1 MKFFIA
7 TIVAM
12 NVGAQELS
20 STPIYTPDYSG
31 IDNSSVGELIRKIAG
46 SDNKKII
53 KDNLIVLFDSEKLEL
68 NKNNYANLKKLGF
81 DCDQE
86 RCKYIANFYS
96 KINSVNWSQSART
109 TYVISIPDINNINKI
124 EVEVTQSTIDP
135 QQLGSGK
142 VAQFLYRWPPFKN
155 EEELQISFSNF
166 INDNLHDVK
175 SKYIKLESLGF
186 SCRDQCFYK
195 GVLKIET
202 VRDYKKIDES
212 YEYELT
218 VSIDGK
224 YIYSKVNL
232 IKSEE

>member
-96 KINSVNWSQSART
+96 GRNQQERHMLSV
-109 TYVISIPDINNINKI
+109 
-124 EVEVTQSTIDP
+124 
-135 QQLGSGK
+135 
-142 VAQFLYRWPPFKN
+142 F
-155 EEELQISFSNF
+155 QIL
-166 INDNLHDVK
+166 IIL
-175 SKYIKLESLGF
+175 IKL
-186 SCRDQCFYK
+186 K
-195 GVLKIET
+195 LK
-202 VRDYKKIDES
+202 S
-212 YEYELT
+212 H
-218 VSIDGK
+218 
-224 YIYSKVNL
+224 NL
-232 IKSEE
+232 P